1 MSEITSQASTDEP
14 FGSQL
19 VERPT
24 RRSLQPDPIQSLN
37 LPLPSAMAS
46 MTMAALVNT
55 AVEDGGLN
63 QVLEL
68 TTVNSK
74 IVEKIKSEGVVN
86 LVEFT
91 NLWTKSEYE
100 KETLEYRDEVDE
112 LKNNRVELDASGLP
126 SSWHVR
132 SLTAPPST
140 RRI

>member
-1 MSEITSQASTDEP
+1 
-14 FGSQL
+14 
-19 VERPT
+19 
-24 RRSLQPDPIQSLN
+24 
-37 LPLPSAMAS
+37 MAS

-91 NLWTKSEYE
+91 NLWTKSEY
-100 KETLEYRDEVDE
+100 
-112 LKNNRVELDASGLP
+112 
-126 SSWHVR
+126 
-132 SLTAPPST
+132 
-140 RRI
+140 